1 MKRMFLILVV
11 VLMIVLISGCATM
24 RYNEELQEPYTQTEI
39 EIAGMGAIVTTI
51 FTVITAGIMYQS
63 LHGF

>member
-1 MKRMFLILVV
+1 MKRLVLIVV
-11 VLMIVLISGCATM
+11 ILMVVLISGCATM

-39 EIAGMGAIVTTI
+39 EISAMGSIVTTL
-51 FTVITAGIMYQS
+51 FTVITAGIMYQG